1 MAIESLALHNF
12 EDRAAKAISR
22 RNLQINP
29 RDLVALLADLV
40 DTSAPTTQPDRDFLT
55 TYAGL
60 TDADLT
66 DESVSGVDASISVNR
81 ARASVD
87 VQMDSLTTQDV
98 AQMLNMDPA
107 NVRRAVTDGTLYSV
121 KPTPGSHHR
130 FPKWQFV
137 GDRALPGMRE
147 VISAL
152 PDDYHPL
159 EVARFIAEPA
169 ETLRNMSPAQWLAGG
184 GNISDVVAL
193 ADGRSWE

>member
-1 MAIESLALHNF
+1 MSIESLALHNF
-12 EDRAAKAISR
+12 EDRATKAILR
-22 RNLQINP
+22 RKLQINT
-29 RDLVALLADLV
+29 RDLIALLADLV

-60 TDADLT
+60 TEADLE
-66 DESVSGVDASISVNR
+66 DESISGIDANISANR
-81 ARASVD
+81 ARASMD
-87 VQMDSLTTQDV
+87 VQRDSLTTQDV
-98 AQMLNMDPA
+98 ALMLNMNPA
-107 NVRRAVTDGTLYSV
+107 NVRRAVLDGTLYSV

-130 FPKWQFV
+130 FPEWQFV
-137 GDRALPGMRE
+137 GDRPLPGMRE

-159 EVARFIAEPA
+159 EVARFFAEPA